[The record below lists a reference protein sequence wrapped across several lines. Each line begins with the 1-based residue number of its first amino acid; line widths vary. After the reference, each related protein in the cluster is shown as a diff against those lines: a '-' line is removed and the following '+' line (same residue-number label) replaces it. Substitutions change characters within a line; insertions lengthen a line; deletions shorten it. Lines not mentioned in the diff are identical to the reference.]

1 MVHDDYEANKESRPL
16 AVFYAYEPEEVDTYS
31 HASGYA
37 YVVYEMKEKLRSLLK
52 YDQDVNSSDEKYQLV
67 EKLRDELFDMC
78 IEAHLP
84 DY

>member
-1 MVHDDYEANKESRPL
+1 MENNDYEIIKESRPL

-67 EKLRDELFDMC
+67 EKLRDELFDMY

>member
-1 MVHDDYEANKESRPL
+1 MEDESSVARPL
-16 AVFYAYEPEEVDTYS
+16 ALFYAYELEEVETYS
-31 HASGYA
+31 HANGFA
-37 YVVYEMKEKLRSLLK
+37 CVVYEMKEKLRSLLK
-52 YDQDVNSSDEKYQLV
+52 YDQDVNSSDEKYQLI